1 MWLNSQW
8 EENAIT
14 QEDANCMIVHICY
27 SLMQSKYVITSTNF
41 DPTAVRPVVLAQVP
55 LMWPEKECNALCALP
70 THQEV
75 GCAVNCSCGAHAH
88 GVHTLALLHEAQK

>member
-1 MWLNSQW
+1 MLV
-8 EENAIT
+8 T
-14 QEDANCMIVHICY
+14 QEDANCMVVHIFY

-41 DPTAVRPVVLAQVP
+41 DPTVVGPVVLAPVP
-55 LMWPEKECNALCALP
+55 LMWPEECNALCAVP

-88 GVHTLALLHEAQK
+88 GVHTLGLLHEAQK